1 MSIDMESTAA
11 SSNAAAPK
19 LKSIVKSSQPELVVE
34 MPAEQQISE
43 IAMPANPVGRPKRVV
58 RILEELDTKK
68 ERILENVKPDNKQKH
83 TASTSTPSGGRRKP
97 LKAPGDVSLIV
108 KPSEADQS
116 K

>member
-1 MSIDMESTAA
+1 MSIDMESTA
-11 SSNAAAPK
+11 SSNVAAPK
-19 LKSIVKSSQPELVVE
+19 LKSIVKPSQSELVVE
-34 MPAEQQISE
+34 MPAQQISE
-43 IAMPANPVGRPKRVV
+43 IAVPANPVGRPKRVV